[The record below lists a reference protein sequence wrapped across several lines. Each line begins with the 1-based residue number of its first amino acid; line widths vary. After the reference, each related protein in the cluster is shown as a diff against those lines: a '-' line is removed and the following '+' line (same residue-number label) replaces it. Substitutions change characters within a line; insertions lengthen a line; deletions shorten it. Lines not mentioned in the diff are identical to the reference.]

1 MAERK
6 RANKAELARVL
17 GVTPPVLTKYQHI
30 PDFPAFDR
38 EGTAEIYAVCVWH
51 SEGKKPQQQQPSP
64 DDDLAGDVSEGLE
77 RYRMAKAQQEEI
89 KLAETRGQI
98 VRLNE
103 FEEAMQQALQP
114 WRRVGEAIKRLG
126 HGDIFQMIDEANQEV
141 AEALERL
148 YGHPATAESAGVA

>member
-1 MAERK
+1 MADKK
-6 RANKAELARVL
+6 RANKSELARIL

-30 PDFPAFDR
+30 PTFPPFDR
-38 EGTAEIYAVCVWH
+38 SGLAEIYAVCVWH
-51 SEGKKPQQQQPSP
+51 NEGKNPAPQATP

-98 VRLNE
+98 VRLGE

-126 HGDIFQMIDEANQEV
+126 HDDIFQMIDEANEEV
-141 AEALERL
+141 AETLERL
-148 YGHPATAESAGVA
+148 YGHAATAEPAGLA